1 MQESSANNKRIAK
14 NTLLLYIRMLIT
26 MGISLYTSRVVLA
39 NLGVTD
45 YGIYNVVGGFV
56 SMFSVINSAMA
67 TSTQRYMTYSL
78 AKGDL
83 GQLSKVFNMA
93 IVVHIALALI
103 IALFCETVGLWF
115 LYHKMIIPADRMTAA
130 FWTFQFSVLSL
141 IVMMMSVPYNA
152 TIIAHERMSAFAYI
166 SVLEVTLKLAIVYLL
181 VLFSSYDKLIL
192 YAFLILVVQLII
204 RFTYNSYCHRH
215 FAETKFKKNWDKSL
229 FRQMASF
236 AGWSL
241 WGNLA
246 GTMAVQGENVLLNIF
261 FGPVVNAARGVAI
274 QVQSAITQFAGNF
287 QTALNPQIT
296 KTYAINELSEMHKLI
311 IRSAR
316 FSFFML
322 YLLSLPILLYTPFIL
337 SIWLKEVPEYTS
349 IFLKISLVIA
359 IIDSVSNP
367 LMVAAAATGR
377 IRKYQSVVGG
387 MILLIIPISYL
398 LLKMGATP
406 IAVYCVHLFI
416 SFITFFLRLYII
428 RPIIS
433 LSLKLYFSNLLKN
446 VTPVALLS
454 LPIPTIASAL
464 LDSSNTAILF
474 INIVISV
481 LSVALTVYCFG
492 LEKSERNILNNKISM
507 VFQRIKLE
515 H

>member
-1 MQESSANNKRIAK
+1 
-14 NTLLLYIRMLIT
+14 
-26 MGISLYTSRVVLA
+26 MGISLYTSRVVLVT
-39 NLGVTD
+39 LGVTD

-67 TSTQRYMTYSL
+67 SSTQRYMTYSL
-78 AKGDL
+78 AKGDFS
-83 GQLSKVFNMA
+83 QLCKVFNMA

-130 FWTFQFSVLSL
+130 FWTFQFSVLAL
-141 IVMMMSVPYNA
+141 VVMMMSVPYNA

-166 SVLEVTLKLAIVYLL
+166 SVLEVILKLVIVYLL
-181 VLFSSYDKLIL
+181 LLFSYDKLIL
-192 YAFLILVVQLII
+192 YAFLMLVVQLII
-204 RFTYNSYCHRH
+204 RFTYNFYCNRH
-215 FAETKFKKNWDKSL
+215 FAETKLKKIWDKSL

-261 FGPVVNAARGVAI
+261 FGPVVNAARGVAV
-274 QVQSAITQFAGNF
+274 QVQGAVTQFAGNF

-337 SIWLKEVPEYTS
+337 NIWLKEVPEYTS
-349 IFLKISLVIA
+349 IFLKISLTIA

-367 LMVAAAATGR
+367 LMVAAAATGS

-387 MILLIIPISYL
+387 TILLIIPLSYL

-406 IAVYCVHLFI
+406 IAVYGVHLFI

-428 RPIIS
+428 RPMIS
-433 LSLKLYFSNLLKN
+433 LSLKFYFSSFFKN
-446 VTPVALLS
+446 ITPVVLLS
-454 LPIPTIASAL
+454 LPIPMIASVL
-464 LDSSNTAILF
+464 ISSSNIAFLF
-474 INIVISV
+474 INIIISV
-481 LSVALTVYCFG
+481 LSVAITVYCFG
-492 LEKSERNILNNKISM
+492 LEKSERNILNNKILM
-507 VFQRIKLE
+507 VFQRIKFKK
-515 H
+515 